1 MKVIKN
7 TKKFSWVFKKLNA
20 FDNAVIFRVKNTK
33 KRIFL
38 IFLILLL
45 LLSLSLSLSLSLLLL
60 LHLGFGLGLG
70 LGL

>member
-7 TKKFSWVFKKLNA
+7 IKKFSWVFKKLNA

-45 LLSLSLSLSLSLLLL
+45 LSLSLSLSLSLLLL
-60 LHLGFGLGLG
+60 LHLGFGLSLG

>member
-45 LLSLSLSLSLSLLLL
+45 LSLSLSLLLL
-60 LHLGFGLGLG
+60 LHLGFGLSLG